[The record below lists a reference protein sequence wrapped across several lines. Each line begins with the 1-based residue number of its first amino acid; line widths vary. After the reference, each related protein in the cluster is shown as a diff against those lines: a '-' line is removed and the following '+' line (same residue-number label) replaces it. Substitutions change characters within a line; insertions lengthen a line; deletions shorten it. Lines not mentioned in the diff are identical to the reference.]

1 MPPAQPMT
9 PATTASKPNPLLEIA
24 ITIVLPAI
32 VLMQLSGEDRLGP
45 ARALILGLAFP
56 VGWGLWNGFK
66 RRRLSWMAVLGVV
79 STLLTGGIGLME
91 LDAHWLAVKEAA
103 VPALMGL
110 VIAGSAWMRRPLI
123 HALVFDAALMDT
135 ARIGAALAERKTTD
149 VFEARLRSGTLLL
162 GGVFLVSAVA
172 NYVLARAV
180 VSSPAGTEAFNQEL
194 GRLTLLSYPLI
205 ALPMMLL
212 MMALL
217 WWLAHTARRLT
228 GLDFGDMF
236 QAAD

>member
-1 MPPAQPMT
+1 MT
-9 PATTASKPNPLLEIA
+9 PANPQTKLPTKPNPLLEIGV
-24 ITIVLPAI
+24 TILLPAI

-45 ARALILGLAFP
+45 ARALLLALAFP
-56 VGWGLWNGFK
+56 IGWGLWDGW
-66 RRRLSWMAVLGVV
+66 RRRKLNWLAVLGVV
-79 STLLTGGIGLME
+79 STLLTGGIGLMQ

-103 VPALMGL
+103 VPTLMGL

-123 HALVFDAALMDT
+123 HTLVFDAALMDT
-135 ARIGAALAERKTTD
+135 VRIQAALAERQATA

-162 GGVFLVSAVA
+162 GGVFFVSAVA
-172 NYVLARAV
+172 NYVLTRWI

-205 ALPMMLL
+205 ALPTMLM

-228 GLDFGDMF
+228 GLAFGELF